1 MGGNAGSVI
10 AGSPVFVTA
19 LSLSFGVPGEL
30 CQESVPSWT
39 FLHRGVEDSVAQ
51 GPDASGLNPDSAA
64 SLGLPEPQFA
74 HLPHG
79 PSSPL
84 PIAVVGGFCEV
95 STHSV
100 SAPQGD
106 VVEAPP
112 PPAELGLSASL
123 AYGSCLE
130 PWARWGGSCPP
141 PARPDLGPA
150 GVCGWCA

>member
-1 MGGNAGSVI
+1 MGKGPWLAAPSADQGTWVGTPGLLSLAVL
-10 AGSPVFVTA
+10 VFVTA

-74 HLPHG
+74 HLQHG

-84 PIAVVGGFCEV
+84 PSRG
-95 STHSV
+95 
-100 SAPQGD
+100 
-106 VVEAPP
+106 
-112 PPAELGLSASL
+112 
-123 AYGSCLE
+123 
-130 PWARWGGSCPP
+130 WGI
-141 PARPDLGPA
+141 L
-150 GVCGWCA
+150 